1 MKLSVF
7 IPVYNEAKTV
17 AEIIRR
23 VKAVPIEKEI
33 IVVDDGS
40 SDGSGEIIER
50 IPGLKFLR
58 HTTNRGKGLAIRT
71 ALKQAVGDIVIIQ
84 DADLEYD
91 PYDYL
96 KLIEP
101 IDQGL
106 SQVVYGS
113 RNLGKNES
121 GPIIYKWGGI
131 FLSCLANFLYNIK
144 ITDEAT
150 GYKMIKTDL
159 LKSLKLECERFEF
172 CPEVTAKIG
181 KKKYKII
188 EVPIFY
194 KPRSLSV
201 GKKIRLKDGL
211 VAIWTLIKYKFID

>member
-1 MKLSVF
+1 MKLAVI
-7 IPVYNEAKTV
+7 IPVYNEVRTI

-23 VKAVPIEKEI
+23 VKAVPMEKEI

-40 SDGSGEIIER
+40 DDGTEKIIR
-50 IPGLKFLR
+50 QIPGLKFIR
-58 HTTNRGKGLAIRT
+58 HETNRGKGAAVRT
-71 ALKQAVGDIVIIQ
+71 GLGLVTAEIVVIQ

-91 PYDYL
+91 PNDYL

-101 IDQGL
+101 IENGR

-113 RNLGKNES
+113 RNLKKNEAS
-121 GPIIYKWGGI
+121 KKIYKWGGI
-131 FLSCLANFLYNIK
+131 FLSHLANFLYGLK

-159 LKSLKLECERFEF
+159 LKSLELKCQRFEF
-172 CPEVTAKIG
+172 CPEVTAKLG
-181 KKKYKII
+181 KRKYKII

-194 KPRSLSV
+194 NPRLHSV
-201 GKKIRLKDGL
+201 GKKIRPIDGL